1 MYSLKYVHSD
11 GEQFALNRSLPKE
24 QKERFALIA
33 LYKKIERS
41 NLLLKKNERVISS
54 FWKEKKN

>member
-11 GEQFALNRSLPKE
+11 GEKFALNRSLPKE

-33 LYKKIERS
+33 R
-41 NLLLKKNERVISS
+41 
-54 FWKEKKN
+54 KEQFAP

>member
-1 MYSLKYVHSD
+1 MYSLKYVHCD

-24 QKERFALIA
+24 QNERFALTA

-41 NLLLKKNERVISS
+41 NFLLKKNERVISS